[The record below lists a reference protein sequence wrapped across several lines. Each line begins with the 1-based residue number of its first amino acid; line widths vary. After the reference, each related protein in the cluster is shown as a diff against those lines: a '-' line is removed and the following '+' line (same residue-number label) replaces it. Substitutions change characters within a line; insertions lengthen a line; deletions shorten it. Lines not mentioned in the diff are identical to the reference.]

1 MIVPKIDSALD
12 KAEQG
17 DPEAMCYLG
26 ICLDIGFGLPRNP
39 GMAYLWFLFAA
50 DRGNANAQCY
60 LGLYY
65 YFGRGVEKDINEA
78 LRLLEQSAAQG
89 KDLALHCLGMHNAGV
104 VEYDQDMLM
113 DDYLGLLGDVHLQPS
128 R

>member
-1 MIVPKIDSALD
+1 MILPQIDSALD

-26 ICLDIGFGLPRNP
+26 ICFDIGFGIPP
-39 GMAYLWFLFAA
+39 DPHVASLWFLFAA
-50 DRGNANAQCY
+50 DRGNADAQCY

-89 KDLALHCLGMHNAGV
+89 KDLALHCLGMHNAGEL
-104 VEYDQDMLM
+104 EYNQDMLM
-113 DDYLGLLGDVHLQPS
+113 DDYLELLELGS
-128 R
+128 